1 MAFSSSFGTGYTI
14 GSDMRDKRKAKK
26 DLEGMVKM
34 NSQFIENFLIPNLPD
49 EEKEEMMF
57 KLQSIEDSDDL
68 SLKAKASG
76 LSQFATGLGNVIV
89 DRKAATQNAA
99 LMEAIQQY
107 IGTEAPATPPDITD
121 QVDAPAVDFDM
132 FSQEDIDQAY
142 QKKNNLGSQGPV
154 GDQGPAGP
162 AGAPGPA
169 GPPIEQFT
177 DFSRLEERLKAEPKY
192 QDHKNELAMQGINA
206 FGDAARDPKIEYD
219 GITGHNYIEWTD
231 TRTGSDD
238 ERMKVDDFLGLGQ
251 VKNYLENNHQDILFR
266 QKQEEVA
273 FRQEN
278 ADARRKAMQVAQG
291 SSRPYTGRFAQL
303 QQGEAPAPTQAPAPV
318 AQQQQAPADIAEI
331 NSEIEELK
339 KINEQLPDSE
349 GEISP
354 ALNRRDR
361 AEAMIRNYFERA
373 GSQASLA
380 GLGSLIQTASAL
392 DAFINPAI
400 EEGEPLNETHTE
412 KLAVRQTLIDDLK
425 LLRKRVVES
434 EGRAT
439 GRVNTLIIK
448 AFRFGGI
455 KVGPEA
461 TQLEQAASRVANTLI
476 KARSGAAVSEQEM
489 ERVMTEIG
497 RTSMDDDDYLTMVD
511 GLIADQEREY
521 TKYVNSYSAMGFNIP
536 SYFTDFL
543 KDDQTDS
550 MMSTV
555 SNLNQLIETKKL
567 LQQKQGN

>member
-1 MAFSSSFGTGYTI
+1 MAFSSSFGTGYTV
-14 GSDMRDKRKAKK
+14 GSSISDKRKAKK
-26 DLEGMVKM
+26 DLEGMAKM

-68 SLKAKASG
+68 SLKAKVSG

-154 GDQGPAGP
+154 GVQGPAGP

-177 DFSRLEERLKAEPKY
+177 DFSRLEERLKVEPTN
-192 QDHKNELAMQGINA
+192 QNHKKELAMQGINA

-219 GITGHNYIEWTD
+219 AVTGHNYIHWTD
-231 TRTGSDD
+231 TRKGKP

-251 VKNYLENNHQDILFR
+251 VKKHLETSHQDILFK

-278 ADARRKAMQVAQG
+278 ADARNRAMQVAQG
-291 SSRPYTGRFAQL
+291 SSRPYAGRFAEL

-318 AQQQQAPADIAEI
+318 EQQQQAPANIAEI
-331 NSEIEELK
+331 NSEVTEAKELFADGP
-339 KINEQLPDSE
+339 EAE
-349 GEISP
+349 GDVP
-354 ALNRRDR
+354 AALTRRDR

-380 GLGSLIQTASAL
+380 GLGSLIQTASAI
-392 DAFINPAI
+392 DTFINPAI
-400 EEGEPLNETHTE
+400 EEGERLNETHTE
-412 KLAVRQTLIDDLK
+412 KLGLRQALLTDMDELKKAVVNSDGK
-425 LLRKRVVES
+425 
-434 EGRAT
+434 AT
-439 GRVNTLIIK
+439 GRINTLLINIK
-448 AFRFGGI
+448 KG
-455 KVGPEA
+455 VGLPIGKQV
-461 TQLEQAASRVANTLI
+461 TDVEQAAYRVANSLI
-476 KARSGAAVSEQEM
+476 KARSGAAVSAQEM
-489 ERVMTEIG
+489 ERVMNEIG
-497 RTSMDDDDYLTMVD
+497 RMSYADDDYMNMVD
-511 GLIADQEREY
+511 GLIEDSTREY
-521 TKYVNSYSAMGFNIP
+521 DRMLGSYGAMGYFIP
-536 SYFTDFL
+536 ESYYRFSGSGS
-543 KDDQTDS
+543 Q
-550 MMSTV
+550 V
-555 SNLNQLIETKKL
+555 SVNKSLQDLGNLLEAKKL
-567 LQQKQGN
+567 LQQTQNN